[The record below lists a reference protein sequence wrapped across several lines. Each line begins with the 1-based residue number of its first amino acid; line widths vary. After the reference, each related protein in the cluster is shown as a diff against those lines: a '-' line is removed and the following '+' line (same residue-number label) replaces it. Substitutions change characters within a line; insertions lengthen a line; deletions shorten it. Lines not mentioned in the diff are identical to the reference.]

1 MKSIKMRKFTIL
13 IFLTLSVGSLNA
25 QDCNECETG
34 NYTIN
39 TNLTIENIRDRY
51 QYLISLQ
58 PSDFDYIYKDKTIT
72 SCNEGDEIET
82 STYFLNNEIS
92 IIIEE
97 RKGSGEG
104 GIYLNSIT
112 YKYYQNNRLIFTFII
127 SNEIYMNQEDQ
138 NTLTQ
143 KRIYYDNC
151 GKTIKKLYKTAKAS
165 ELKNNETLED
175 LILSKK
181 NIDTTNK

>member
-72 SCNEGDEIET
+72 S
-82 STYFLNNEIS
+82 LM
-92 IIIEE
+92 
-97 RKGSGEG
+97 KVMK
-104 GIYLNSIT
+104 L
-112 YKYYQNNRLIFTFII
+112 KLQLIF
-127 SNEIYMNQEDQ
+127 
-138 NTLTQ
+138 
-143 KRIYYDNC
+143 
-151 GKTIKKLYKTAKAS
+151 
-165 ELKNNETLED
+165 
-175 LILSKK
+175 
-181 NIDTTNK
+181 

>member
-1 MKSIKMRKFTIL
+1 
-13 IFLTLSVGSLNA
+13 
-25 QDCNECETG
+25 
-34 NYTIN
+34 
-39 TNLTIENIRDRY
+39 
-51 QYLISLQ
+51 
-58 PSDFDYIYKDKTIT
+58 
-72 SCNEGDEIET
+72 
-82 STYFLNNEIS
+82 
-92 IIIEE
+92 
-97 RKGSGEG
+97 
-104 GIYLNSIT
+104 
-112 YKYYQNNRLIFTFII
+112 
-127 SNEIYMNQEDQ
+127 MNQEDQ

>member
-1 MKSIKMRKFTIL
+1 M
-13 IFLTLSVGSLNA
+13 
-25 QDCNECETG
+25 
-34 NYTIN
+34 
-39 TNLTIENIRDRY
+39 
-51 QYLISLQ
+51 
-58 PSDFDYIYKDKTIT
+58 
-72 SCNEGDEIET
+72 
-82 STYFLNNEIS
+82 
-92 IIIEE
+92 
-97 RKGSGEG
+97 
-104 GIYLNSIT
+104 
-112 YKYYQNNRLIFTFII
+112 IFTFII